1 VRAQVVSLD
10 PATIAET
17 APVMLGLIDARGSAD
32 WVNESWLEFTGQT
45 RDALLGRGWLSR
57 LHDAD
62 AAALLGA
69 IASGDV
75 LGVEVRINRH
85 DGRVRWL
92 AVRGAPSGTGKMLLA
107 ALDITEMHE
116 SQRAAQLLA
125 AISEEVNASLALDQ
139 TLAGVARFL
148 AGTFADFCT
157 LAVFDRN
164 GKLER
169 IGLAHADKEIENV
182 LRQTVEDP
190 VDPDGSS
197 ALAQV
202 ARSGTLLYR
211 PLVDAPG
218 PDEPWPP
225 LSDPSGN
232 DETGLSGER
241 SLICTPLKVR
251 DDVVGAIAFV
261 SWSHRFTPDD
271 VVLADEVAQRIAVA
285 VDNVTLFRRSEDTR
299 ARLALIASVGEQL
312 ALTLDTQTVFDT
324 LVDRV
329 VPLFADAAVASVVN
343 EEAGLLERRA
353 VRHRNP
359 EIETA
364 FRASMYAEPMSLHAR
379 RPPARAART
388 GKPVLIEDY
397 DWRPASRG
405 RGAPVD
411 DVGRLLEATSVL
423 SVPVMLRG
431 DVLGVVTF
439 AFTDSGRRYH
449 AADLPV
455 ALDLARRAAHGLERA
470 SAYSEERRIA
480 ETLQQSMLPDTLP
493 DVSGIALCARYLAG
507 GKIDVGGDW
516 YDVVPL
522 PGGRYGLAIGDVAGH
537 GVRAAT
543 VMGQLRN
550 AFRAFAADGNDPAT
564 VLARLNRFVFEQGPL
579 DMATLCYGVLD
590 PMRGRFEV
598 ATAGHMPPVLLAPD
612 SDAAFIDVRPAP
624 PIGADI
630 GSRYTT
636 VSLELVPGSTL
647 VFYTDGLVERR
658 GETLD
663 AGLQRMLDAL
673 SFAPSSLDGT
683 CDLLLERL
691 LGGRRPAD
699 DVAVL
704 GMRFVG
710 TEHGHLRLRRPAR
723 AAELA
728 AMRRILASWLETA
741 GVPDDEIGLICV
753 AASEAAT
760 NAIEHAYGAKEGW
773 FEVEATV
780 EADDA
785 VTVIVR
791 DAGRWRPKARGGGGR
806 GLSLIGRLMD
816 EFELVRRPA
825 GTEVWMRRAS
835 RGKRGRV

>member
-1 VRAQVVSLD
+1 MSLD

-17 APVMLGLIDARGSAD
+17 SPALLAVIDTRGVAA
-32 WVNESWLEFTGQT
+32 WINESWSAFTGQT
-45 RDALLGRGWLSR
+45 SKELLGNGWATCV
-57 LHDAD
+57 HEAD
-62 AAALLGA
+62 TPGLLGA
-69 IASGDV
+69 LETGRAFSLDV
-75 LGVEVRINRH
+75 RMHRH
-85 DGRVRWL
+85 DGRLRWL
-92 AVRGAPSGTGKMLLA
+92 TVRASQTVDGNMLLA
-107 ALDITEMHE
+107 ALDVSEAHE
-116 SQRAAQLLA
+116 AQRAAQMLA
-125 AISEEVNASLALDQ
+125 AIGEEVNASLALDE

-148 AGTFADFCT
+148 AGEFADYCSV
-157 LAVFDRN
+157 AVFDRN

-169 IGLAHADKEIENV
+169 IGLAHADKEMDTR
-182 LRQTVEDP
+182 LRETVEDP

-202 ARSGTLLYR
+202 VRSGTMLYR

-225 LSDPSGN
+225 LPSPAG
-232 DETGLSGER
+232 DESSGFGAER
-241 SLICTPLKVR
+241 SLICVALRVR
-251 DDVVGAIAFV
+251 DEVVGAIAFV
-261 SWSHRFTPDD
+261 SWSRRFTPDD
-271 VVLADEVAQRIAVA
+271 VMLAEEIAQRIAVA
-285 VDNVTLFRRSEDTR
+285 VDNVMLFRRSEDTR
-299 ARLALIASVGEQL
+299 ARLSLIASVGEQL

-324 LVDRV
+324 LVERV
-329 VPLFADAAVASVVN
+329 VPLFADAAVAAVLDEDTGV
-343 EEAGLLERRA
+343 LERRA

-359 EIETA
+359 AIEAA
-364 FRASMYAEPMSLHAR
+364 FRNDMYAEPMPLDAR
-379 RPPARAART
+379 WPPARAART
-388 GKPVLIEDY
+388 RKPVLIEDY
-397 DWRPASRG
+397 DWRPSG
-405 RGAPVD
+405 RAGRERAD
-411 DVGRLLEATSVL
+411 DVGRMLEASSVL
-423 SVPVMLRG
+423 SVPVMLR
-431 DVLGVVTF
+431 DKVLGVVTF
-439 AFTDSGRRYH
+439 AFTNSGRRYH

-470 SAYSEERRIA
+470 SAFSEERRIA
-480 ETLQQSMLPDTLP
+480 ETLQQSMLPDVLP
-493 DVSGIALCARYLAG
+493 DVPGILLCARYLAG

-522 PGGRYGLAIGDVAGH
+522 TGGRYGLAIGDVAGH

-590 PMRGRFEV
+590 PLRGRFEV
-598 ATAGHMPPVLLAPD
+598 ATAGHMPPVLLEPD
-612 SDAAFIDVRPAP
+612 ADPAFVDVRPAP

-630 GSRYTT
+630 GSRYSTIA
-636 VSLELVPGSTL
+636 LDLAPGSTL
-647 VFYTDGLVERR
+647 LFYTDGLVERR

-663 AGLQRMLDAL
+663 AGLQRMLEAL
-673 SFAPSSLDGT
+673 RYAPSLLDAT

-741 GVPDDEIGLICV
+741 GVPDEDIGVICV
-753 AASEAAT
+753 ATSEAAT
-760 NAIEHAYGAKEGW
+760 NAIEHAYGPKEGW

-806 GLSLIGRLMD
+806 GLTLIGRLMD

-825 GTEVWMRRAS
+825 GTEVWMRRAP
-835 RGKRGRV
+835 RGKGTQI